1 MRQTTRRFK
10 LAPTHALCYVIA
22 HVRGSCMNLR
32 SPSIWLV
39 TIQFSALIY
48 IAASGPLLARQPHGL
63 ILEFLGLAVGLW
75 AALSMRL
82 RQVRISPEVAP
93 DATLVTSGP
102 YRFVR
107 HPMYLAVLT
116 VTLALLLDFFS
127 WPRAAA
133 WLVLLVDIV
142 AKMNYE
148 EKLLAARFPG
158 YESYRKTTRRIF
170 PFVY

>member
-22 HVRGSCMNLR
+22 HARGRCVNLR
-32 SPSIWLV
+32 SPSIGLV
-39 TIQFSALIY
+39 AVQFAALIY
-48 IAASGPLLARQPHGL
+48 IAVSGPLLATQPHCL
-63 ILEFLGLAVGLW
+63 ILEFIGLAVGLW
-75 AALSMRL
+75 AVFSMRL
-82 RQVRISPEVAP
+82 HQIRISPEVAP
-93 DATLVTSGP
+93 HAALVTSGP

-133 WLVLLVDIV
+133 WLVLLGDIV

-158 YESYRKTTRRIF
+158 YESYRKTTRRVF